1 MAALE
6 ARQDEILKQLA
17 DLKKQMDFIR
27 TNLNQAKSERSTTP
41 VIVHCPAPVYL
52 LSES

>member
-27 TNLNQAKSERSTTP
+27 TNLNQTKNEQSTAP
-41 VIVHCPAPVYL
+41 VILQCPGPVCFL
-52 LSES
+52 KS